1 MFVGQKASFETSCLP
16 EFNLKTPNSPSIA
29 QIASISNTWTNDTQF
44 FSFLLH
50 TSKEEM
56 TPFRTSKDEQFS
68 RNNSGRKLSI
78 MEEEKTTEEAEI
90 VANAIKAL
98 SPASSVDMD
107 LTTPEGGIIMTPEDS
122 PKSGEDVVKK
132 VRFSDQYKTAA
143 GEFGGSM
150 ESCVRTILNTS
161 LEEEEF
167 LDARDESNAQKAK
180 ATREDIKDTKSDTKD
195 VEGAKSTEDKQ
206 AEGEKRPSTQPS
218 GNCLSNSQ
226 IKIIQDNTKNVK
238 KENRDPEASKEGA
251 LSANQRDSN
260 RVLMMVL
267 LESNSGGLTNDL
279 VPLISS
285 GLKKLQEQLV
295 SVSPSSAAESAKVC
309 RRSITTMKM
318 SVSSV
323 ESYSTNSPA
332 TMTSHGSQLAS
343 SSSSSSVQNGEN
355 SNSGGFL
362 STIAQAM
369 KHALRSFS
377 GW

>member
-1 MFVGQKASFETSCLP
+1 
-16 EFNLKTPNSPSIA
+16 
-29 QIASISNTWTNDTQF
+29 
-44 FSFLLH
+44 
-50 TSKEEM
+50 
-56 TPFRTSKDEQFS
+56 
-68 RNNSGRKLSI
+68 

-90 VANAIKAL
+90 IADMIKAL
-98 SPASSVDMD
+98 SPASSSVAMD
-107 LTTPEGGIIMTPEDS
+107 LTTPEGGILTTPEDS
-122 PKSGEDVVKK
+122 PKSSEDVVKK
-132 VRFSDQYKTAA
+132 VRFSDHKTAA
-143 GEFGGSM
+143 GEFGGLM

-167 LDARDESNAQKAK
+167 LDAHDESNAQKAK
-180 ATREDIKDTKSDTKD
+180 ATRESTKDAKSDTKD
-195 VEGAKSTEDKQ
+195 PCLVEGAKSTNDNQ
-206 AEGEKRPSTQPS
+206 AEDEKHSSTQPS
-218 GNCLSNSQ
+218 GNCLSSSQ

-238 KENRDPEASKEGA
+238 KENHDPEASKEGA

-279 VPLISS
+279 MPLISS

-295 SVSPSSAAESAKVC
+295 SVNRQSPSSVAEPAKVC

-332 TMTSHGSQLAS
+332 TTTSHGSQLAS
-343 SSSSSSVQNGEN
+343 SSSSSSVQSGEN

-377 GW
+377 GR